1 MTEIT
6 INLSGREA
14 KEILDGL
21 LEMSYQAGKRAEAEE
36 LKIIEYQMDEN
47 DIGEAM
53 ATARAKRAREQ
64 EKAACSAYDKI
75 KAEAMRLGLIS

>member
-6 INLSGREA
+6 INLTGREA
-14 KEILDGL
+14 REILDGL

-36 LKIIEYQMDEN
+36 LKVIEYQMDDN
-47 DIGEAM
+47 DVGEAM
-53 ATARAKRAREQ
+53 AKARATRAREK

-75 KAEAMRLGLIS
+75 KKEAMRLGLIS